1 MESFLRKPFWFFLFI
16 KSDSS
21 PQPSPKERQKIGI
34 PLLLALSGTLEKQ
47 TGLQKLVMK
56 SWKWLLKF
64 VLLQLNYN
72 DFEMNS
78 TIESNP
84 LLDRLPK
91 HLKQFIKPQDYSD
104 YTPINQAVWRYV
116 MRKNVNYLSKV
127 AHSSYLEGLKKTG
140 IEIDHI
146 PSMYGMNRI
155 LTEIGWAAVAV
166 DGFIPPNA
174 FMEFQAYNVL
184 VIASDIRQLEHIEYT
199 PAPDIIH
206 EGAGH
211 APIIANPEYAEYLR
225 RFGEIGCKA
234 ISSHKDYEMYEAI
247 RLLSILKEAEDTSQA
262 DIDAA
267 EKAVEDLQNNMGELS
282 EMAQIRNLHWWT
294 VEYGLIGTV
303 DNPKIYGAGLL
314 SSIGESAWCMT
325 DNVKKIPYDLSAA
338 NQSFDITKLQPQ
350 LYVTPDFAH
359 LSMVLEEFAN
369 KMALRTGG
377 LSGINKL
384 IHSNALGTIELSTG
398 IQISGVFT
406 NVIEEEGKP
415 VYIQTTGKTALSYRE
430 KELVGHGTSKHP
442 EGFGSP
448 IGKLKGINLAIED
461 MSPRDLSAYSITESQ
476 NVTLEFEGDITVKG
490 EIITG
495 SRNLHGEII
504 LISLKN
510 CTVTHGE
517 TILFQPEWGNY
528 DMAIGKKVVSAFS
541 GPADVNSFDL
551 ISHVPSSKTIK
562 ARHTAERDDLEILY
576 QTVRN
581 SRETKDTQTSLEP
594 IFEKLHTNHPN
605 DWLLAI
611 EIAELLKD
619 RNEPQLLQKVMVYL
633 ENLKAKRPE
642 VAHLIA
648 GGLDLIFDKEKA

>member
-1 MESFLRKPFWFFLFI
+1 
-16 KSDSS
+16 
-21 PQPSPKERQKIGI
+21 
-34 PLLLALSGTLEKQ
+34 
-47 TGLQKLVMK
+47 
-56 SWKWLLKF
+56 
-64 VLLQLNYN
+64 
-72 DFEMNS
+72 MNS

-91 HLKQFIKPQDYSD
+91 HLRQFIKPQDYSD

-116 MRKNVNYLSKV
+116 MRKNVAYLSKV

-140 IEIDHI
+140 IEVDNI

-247 RLLSILKEAEDTSQA
+247 RLLSIVKEAEDTPQVT
-262 DIDAA
+262 IDSA

-303 DNPKIYGAGLL
+303 ENPKIYGAGLL
-314 SSIGESAWCMT
+314 SSIGESAHCMT
-325 DNVKKIPYDLSAA
+325 PEVTKIPYDISAA
-338 NQSFDITKLQPQ
+338 TQNFDITKLQPQ
-350 LYVTPDFAH
+350 LYVTPTFAY
-359 LSMVLEEFAN
+359 LNLVLEEFAT

-384 IHSNALGTIELSTG
+384 IDSNALGTIELSTG
-398 IQISGVFT
+398 LQISGVFSS
-406 NVIEEEGKP
+406 VIEQDGKP
-415 VYIQTTGKTALSYRE
+415 IYVQTTGKTALAYRE
-430 KELVGHGTSKHP
+430 KELVGHGTLTHS

-448 IGKLKGINLAIED
+448 IGKLEGINLAIED
-461 MSPRDLSAYSITESQ
+461 MSPKDLNAYDILESKT
-476 NVTLEFEGDITVKG
+476 VKLEFEGGIAVEG

-495 SRNLHGEII
+495 SRNLQGEIT
-504 LISLKN
+504 LIRFKN

-517 TILFQPEWGNY
+517 TVLFQPEWGIY
-528 DMAIGKKVVSAFS
+528 DMAVGKKVTSAFS

-551 ISHVPSSKTIK
+551 ISPLPSSTTIK
-562 ARHTAERDDLEILY
+562 AKHSAVRDDLEVLY

-581 SRETKDTQTSLEP
+581 SRETNDTETSLVSV
-594 IFEKLHTNHPN
+594 FEKLKTNHPQ
-605 DWLLAI
+605 DWLLAV
-611 EIAELLKD
+611 EIIELLND
-619 RNEPQLLQKVMVYL
+619 RNEPQLLQELLVYL
-633 ENLKAKRPE
+633 DQLKQKRPE
-642 VAHLIA
+642 VSHLIA
-648 GGLDLIFDKEKA
+648 GGLDLIFHSEKA

>member
-1 MESFLRKPFWFFLFI
+1 
-16 KSDSS
+16 
-21 PQPSPKERQKIGI
+21 
-34 PLLLALSGTLEKQ
+34 
-47 TGLQKLVMK
+47 
-56 SWKWLLKF
+56 
-64 VLLQLNYN
+64 
-72 DFEMNS
+72 MNAN
-78 TIESNP
+78 IETNP
-84 LLDRLPK
+84 LLERLPK

-116 MRKNVNYLSKV
+116 MRKNVDYLAKV
-127 AHSSYLEGLKKTG
+127 AHHSYLDGLKKTG
-140 IEIDHI
+140 IEIDSI

-234 ISSHKDYEMYEAI
+234 ISSHKDYQMYEAI
-247 RLLSILKEAEDTSQA
+247 RLLSILKEAEDTPQEK
-262 DIDAA
+262 IDAA
-267 EKAVEDLQNNMGELS
+267 EKAVGDLQNNMGELS

-303 DNPKIYGAGLL
+303 ENPKIYGAGLL

-325 DNVKKIPYDLSAA
+325 DNVKKIPYDISAA
-338 NQSFDITKLQPQ
+338 NQNFDITQLQPQ
-350 LYVTPDFAH
+350 LYVTPNFSY
-359 LSMVLEEFAN
+359 LSLILEEFAN

-377 LSGINKL
+377 LSGVKKL
-384 IHSNALGTIELSTG
+384 IQSNALGTIELSTG
-398 IQISGVFT
+398 LQISGVFT

-430 KELVGHGTSKHP
+430 KELVGHGTLTHP

-448 IGKLKGINLAIED
+448 IGKLKGFNLAIED
-461 MSPRDLSAYSITESQ
+461 MSPKDLQAYSIVENET
-476 NVTLEFEGDITVKG
+476 VKLEFEGNIIVEG

-504 LISLKN
+504 LISFRN

-517 TILFQPEWGNY
+517 TTLFQPEWGNY

-551 ISHVPSSKTIK
+551 IDNVPKTTTIK
-562 ARHTAERDDLEILY
+562 AKHSDERDDLEVLY
-576 QTVRN
+576 QTVRMI
-581 SRETKDTQTSLEP
+581 RENKDSKAELKAV
-594 IFEKLHTNHPN
+594 FEKLKSNHAN
-605 DWLLAI
+605 DWLLSV

-619 RNEPQLLQKVMVYL
+619 SEEKQLLQEVLVYL
-633 ENLKAKRPE
+633 DQLKEKRPE
-642 VAHLIA
+642 IAHLIS
-648 GGLDLIFDKEKA
+648 GGLDLIFDNSLPQRH

>member
-1 MESFLRKPFWFFLFI
+1 
-16 KSDSS
+16 
-21 PQPSPKERQKIGI
+21 
-34 PLLLALSGTLEKQ
+34 
-47 TGLQKLVMK
+47 
-56 SWKWLLKF
+56 
-64 VLLQLNYN
+64 
-72 DFEMNS
+72 MNT

-140 IEIDHI
+140 IEVEKI

-234 ISSHKDYEMYEAI
+234 ISSHKDYQMYEAI
-247 RLLSILKEAEDTSQA
+247 RLLSILKEAEGTPQA
-262 DIDAA
+262 AIDAA
-267 EKAVEDLQNNMGELS
+267 EKAVEDLQDTMGELS

-294 VEYGLIGTV
+294 VEYGLIGTI

-350 LYVTPDFAH
+350 LYVTPDFAY
-359 LSMVLEEFAN
+359 LSLVLEEFAN

-406 NVIEEEGKP
+406 TAIEEEGNP

-430 KELVGHGTSKHP
+430 KELVGHGTTKHA

-461 MSPRDLSAYSITESQ
+461 MSPRDLSAYSITENQS
-476 NVTLEFEGDITVKG
+476 VTLDFEGDITVKG

-504 LISLKN
+504 LVSLKN
-510 CTVTHGE
+510 CTVTHRE
-517 TILFQPEWGNY
+517 TILFQPEWGIY
-528 DMAIGKKVVSAFS
+528 DMAVGKKVISAFS

-551 ISHVPSSKTIK
+551 ISHVPTSKTIK
-562 ARHTAERDDLEILY
+562 AKHTAERDDLEVLY

-581 SRETKDTQTSLEP
+581 IRKTKDTETSLAP
-594 IFEKLHTNHPN
+594 IFEKLQTNHPN
-605 DWLLAI
+605 DWLLAV
-611 EIAELLKD
+611 EIIELLKD
-619 RNEPQLLQKVMVYL
+619 RHEPQLLQEVMNYL
-633 ENLKAKRPE
+633 EKLKEKRTE

-648 GGLDLIFDKEKA
+648 GGLDLIFGKEKA

>member
-1 MESFLRKPFWFFLFI
+1 
-16 KSDSS
+16 
-21 PQPSPKERQKIGI
+21 
-34 PLLLALSGTLEKQ
+34 
-47 TGLQKLVMK
+47 
-56 SWKWLLKF
+56 
-64 VLLQLNYN
+64 
-72 DFEMNS
+72 MNS

-116 MRKNVNYLSKV
+116 MRKNVDYLSKV

-140 IEIDHI
+140 IEIDNI

-234 ISSHKDYEMYEAI
+234 ISSHKDYQMYEAI
-247 RLLSILKEAEDTSQA
+247 RLLSILKEAEDTPQA

-294 VEYGLIGTV
+294 VEYGLIGTIY
-303 DNPKIYGAGLL
+303 NPKIYGAGLL

-325 DNVKKIPYDLSAA
+325 DNVKKIPYDISAA

-350 LYVTPDFAH
+350 LYVTPDFAY
-359 LSMVLEEFAN
+359 LSLVLEEFAN

-430 KELVGHGTSKHP
+430 KELVGHGTAKHV

-461 MSPRDLSAYSITESQ
+461 MSPRDLSAYSITESKT
-476 NVTLEFEGDITVKG
+476 VTLEFEGDITVKG

-510 CTVTHGE
+510 CTVTQGE
-517 TILFQPEWGNY
+517 TILFQPEWGIY
-528 DMAIGKKVVSAFS
+528 DMAVGKKVISAFS

-551 ISHVPSSKTIK
+551 ISHVPTSKTIK
-562 ARHTAERDDLEILY
+562 AKHTAERDDLEVLY
-576 QTVRN
+576 QTIRN
-581 SRETKDTQTSLEP
+581 IRETKDTETSLVP
-594 IFEKLHTNHPN
+594 IFDKLHTNHPN
-605 DWLLAI
+605 DWLLAV

-619 RNEPQLLQKVMVYL
+619 RNEPQLLQEIMVYL
-633 ENLKAKRPE
+633 DQLKVKRPE